1 MNIVSTADSWNSAL
15 LNLMNAEQT
24 QTTAQN
30 QVSTGKVGADLQ
42 SYGQGSETLTAMQG
56 AQTRLNGFI
65 ASGNL
70 VTSRLSVQDT
80 AFSEIS
86 TAGTD
91 ARQAITNALASGSAT
106 GFMQSVEEYYQQAV
120 DGLNT
125 TSNGVYIFG
134 GGRSDAAPVSA
145 STLTDLNAAPSVG
158 SVFQNGPLKQTSQ
171 LDDTTT
177 VQTGFLASDVGKDL
191 LGMFNQIQTLNAGTD
206 GPLTGQLTE
215 TQITALQGMLSGF
228 DSANTEVTNFQAEN
242 GALQSNVTNHVTAQQ
257 AQSDSLTTL
266 IGNTTNVDMATALTK
281 LTQAQQ
287 SVQAS
292 AEVLAGLQ
300 NNSLLN
306 ILSATA

>member
-15 LNLMNAEQT
+15 LNLMSAEQT

-30 QVSTGKVGADLQ
+30 QVSTGKVGTDLQ
-42 SYGQGSETLTAMQG
+42 AYGQGSETLTAMQS

-125 TSNGVYIFG
+125 TSNGVYVFG

-145 STLTDLNAAPSVG
+145 TTLTDLNAAPSVA
-158 SVFQNGPLKQTSQ
+158 SVFQNGPLKQ
-171 LDDTTT
+171 
-177 VQTGFLASDVGKDL
+177 ASWPA
-191 LGMFNQIQTLNAGTD
+191 TWARTC
-206 GPLTGQLTE
+206 
-215 TQITALQGMLSGF
+215 
-228 DSANTEVTNFQAEN
+228 SACSTRFRR
-242 GALQSNVTNHVTAQQ
+242 
-257 AQSDSLTTL
+257 
-266 IGNTTNVDMATALTK
+266 
-281 LTQAQQ
+281 
-287 SVQAS
+287 
-292 AEVLAGLQ
+292 
-300 NNSLLN
+300 
-306 ILSATA
+306 

>member
-1 MNIVSTADSWNSAL
+1 MNIISTSDSWHSAL
-15 LNLMNAEQT
+15 LNLMTAEQT

-30 QVSTGKVGADLQ
+30 QVSTGKVGDDLQ

-65 ASGNL
+65 QSGQL
-70 VTSRLSVQDT
+70 VSSRLTTQDT
-80 AFSEIS
+80 AFTEIS
-86 TAGTD
+86 TAGTS
-91 ARQAITNALASGSAT
+91 ARQAITNALASGT
-106 GFMQSVEEYYQQAV
+106 GTGLMQSIEEYYQQTV

-125 TSNGVYIFG
+125 QSNGVYVFG
-134 GGRSDAAPVSA
+134 GGRSDQPPVNA
-145 STLTDLNAAPSVG
+145 TTLQALNAAPSVPA
-158 SVFQNGPLKQTSQ
+158 VFQNGSLKSTSQ
-171 LDDTTT
+171 LDNTTT
-177 VQTGFLASDVGKDL
+177 VQTGFLASDVGSDL
-191 LGMFNQIQTLNAGTD
+191 LGAFQQIEALDQGPN
-206 GPLTGQLTE
+206 GPLSGQLTQAQ
-215 TQITALQGMLSGF
+215 TTALQGMLSSF
-228 DSANTEVTNFQAEN
+228 DTANTEVTNIQAEN
-242 GALQSNVTNHVTAQQ
+242 GALQQNVANHITAQQ

-266 IGNTTNVDMATALTK
+266 LGNQTNVDMATALTK